1 MVAAPPVVR
10 RTSDTAKIIKNDN
23 ASIERESAIFKNNP
37 QALNNNNDDMQEEL
51 KQVLTLFREKRRTLD
66 IIKTPEIYIQQSS
79 TAEEVKQWL
88 RAKGFSENVVRKLND
103 LNGNELF
110 LLTRETLEDYCGVD
124 EGRRL
129 ASQITIQ
136 RNVSGVCKCYN
147 LIIMYINI
155 SISNKFFF
163 SLEQYKT
170 ARSSELQAFLA
181 KARKKADEQIGS
193 E

>member
-1 MVAAPPVVR
+1 MAVVTAPPVVR
-10 RTSDTAKIIKNDN
+10 RPSDSTKVIKNEN
-23 ASIERESAIFKNNP
+23 VTIERERENFKSNQSSIN
-37 QALNNNNDDMQEEL
+37 NNNNDDMQEEL
-51 KQVLTLFREKRRTLD
+51 KQVLSLFREKRRTLD

-79 TAEEVKQWL
+79 TAAEVKQWL

-136 RNVSGVCKCYN
+136 RNVSGV
-147 LIIMYINI
+147 
-155 SISNKFFF
+155 
-163 SLEQYKT
+163 
-170 ARSSELQAFLA
+170 
-181 KARKKADEQIGS
+181 
-193 E
+193 